1 MPKQMPDQIQE
12 QAAYQDPAPR
22 ELTFFG
28 KVLRALLPLLLI
40 LSGGAAWSYFKATAP
55 VMKKSR
61 PQRAVTVVET
71 MPAALTNARAQINA
85 MGTVTAAKSV
95 TLKAQ
100 VSGVVQSVPPN
111 FMPGSL
117 VKKGEVL
124 VRLDPSDYEV
134 SVRKARSALADAT
147 AALAIE
153 QGSQTIA
160 REELKLLT
168 QISED
173 RVDYTDL
180 ALRKPQ
186 LAQAQAD
193 VASARA
199 DLDQALLNLKRT
211 TITAP
216 FNAMIMARS
225 VNEGAYVGAQT
236 ELVTLVGT
244 DVFWVEAMVP
254 LDQVAY
260 IDPSREGGAPAEI
273 SSQAGPGTWQGRVIQ
288 TAGKLNDVGRMATV
302 IVAVEN
308 PLGTREHPAAVP
320 LMVSD
325 YVTVSIS
332 GRTLAGVVAL
342 PRAALQDDNTL
353 WINRDS
359 TLDIR
364 RVSLAWKDRTR
375 VYLASGVLPGEEIIT
390 SGLAVP
396 VQGMPL
402 KTLAAAR
409 QVPAETIERH
419 QDVKTVEKGARTR
432 NPAGD
437 PK

>member
-1 MPKQMPDQIQE
+1 MSE
-12 QAAYQDPAPR
+12 QSHHKYQDPYPDSLHLDSPQR

-40 LSGGAAWSYFKATAP
+40 LGGGAAWSYFKATAP
-55 VMKKSR
+55 VMKRGR
-61 PQRAVTVVET
+61 PPRAVTVVET
-71 MPAALTNARAQINA
+71 MTARLSDARARITA

-100 VSGVVQSVPPN
+100 VSGVVASVSDH

-117 VKKGEVL
+117 VAKGETL
-124 VRLDPSDYEV
+124 VHLDPADYEV

-168 QISED
+168 EISTD
-173 RVDYTDL
+173 QVAGTDL

-186 LAQAQAD
+186 LAQAQAN

-216 FNAMIMARS
+216 FNSMILSRS
-225 VNEGAYVGAQT
+225 VNEGAYVGAQAD
-236 ELVTLVGT
+236 LVTLVGT
-244 DVFWVEAMVP
+244 DEFWVEAMVP
-254 LDQVAY
+254 LDQLAF
-260 IDPSREGGAPAEI
+260 IDMARPGGCPAQI
-273 SSQAGPGTWQGRVIQ
+273 SSQTGPGTWEGRVIQ
-288 TAGKLNDVGRMATV
+288 VAGKLNDSGRMATV
-302 IVAVEN
+302 IIAVQQ
-308 PLGTREHPAAVP
+308 PLGTADHPAATR

-325 YVTVSIS
+325 YVRVTIT
-332 GRTLAGVVAL
+332 GRDLPGVVAL
-342 PRAALQDDNTL
+342 PRSAVQDDNTL
-353 WINRDS
+353 WINRDN

-364 RVSLAWKDRTR
+364 KVLLAWKDKDK
-375 VYLASGVLPGEEIIT
+375 VYLRSGITPGEKIIT

-402 KTLAAAR
+402 RTEGEA
-409 QVPAETIERH
+409 
-419 QDVKTVEKGARTR
+419 GAGAGSSGQKR
-432 NPAGD
+432 PAGEG
-437 PK
+437 K